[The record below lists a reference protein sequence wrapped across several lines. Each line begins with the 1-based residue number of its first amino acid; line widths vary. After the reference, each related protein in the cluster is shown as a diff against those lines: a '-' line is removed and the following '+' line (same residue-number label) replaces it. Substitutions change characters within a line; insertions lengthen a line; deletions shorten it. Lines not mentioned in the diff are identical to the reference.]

1 MSGPASEI
9 FQGVRAIAFHLPQF
23 HPIPENDEWWGKG
36 FTEWTNVVK
45 ARPLFPGHYQPHLPA
60 DLGFYD
66 LRLPEARV
74 AQAELA
80 AEYGIYGFCYYHYW
94 FNGRQ
99 LLERPVNEILNSG
112 APDFPFCL
120 CWANENWTR
129 RWDGLHHEVLLAQ
142 QYTAD
147 DDVAH
152 IRSLI
157 PFFLDRRYIRVMDRP
172 FFAVYRASL
181 LPEPRRTTDIWRR
194 EAERAGLK
202 GLFLVRVESY
212 SEVADPRDIGFDYS
226 LGFQP
231 NWWLALES
239 RILRRK
245 WWHRR
250 KLRTAEPIFYDDVIS
265 DYQEL
270 ARRALAKG
278 PPEYPEIP
286 CVCPSWDNSARRKS
300 GALVLANSTPN
311 LYERWLREVVSRQAA
326 RIGADENSAVSPESL
341 VFINAW
347 NEWGEGNHLEPCQ
360 KWGRAYL
367 EATRRALSVFS
378 SDAEARA
385 RVGAEAEAPSP
396 I

>member
-1 MSGPASEI
+1 MSGPALES

-80 AEYGIYGFCYYHYW
+80 AEYGIYGFCHYHYW

-147 DDVAH
+147 DDLAH

-181 LPEPRRTTDIWRR
+181 LPEPQRTTDVWRR

-212 SEVADPRDIGFDYS
+212 SEAGDPRDIGFDYS
-226 LGFQP
+226 IGFQP
-231 NWWLALES
+231 NWGLALES

-265 DYQEL
+265 DYEQL
-270 ARRALAKG
+270 ARSALAQG
-278 PPEYPEIP
+278 SPGYPQIP

-300 GALVLANSTPN
+300 GALVLANSTPKF
-311 LYERWLREVVSRQAA
+311 YERWLREVVSRQAA
-326 RIGADENSAVSPESL
+326 RIAANENSDVSPESL

-347 NEWGEGNHLEPCQ
+347 NEWAEGNHLEPCQ

-378 SDAEARA
+378 SDAEAGV
-385 RVGAEAEAPSP
+385 RVGAEAPSP
-396 I
+396 M